1 MIIRKAAS
9 EDIDEIGKL
18 YDALND
24 HLASHINYPGWVKG
38 IYPTGKDAEAGL
50 EENTLYV
57 AEKDRAVAGTFIL
70 RHKPEPAYS
79 EADWKVPHSYDEIY
93 VLYTLAVHPDYLG
106 QHIGDQI
113 MEYIIDLAEKESM
126 KAVRLDVY
134 EKNIPAI
141 RLYEK
146 HGFQYIDTV
155 DLGYSQYG
163 LDRFR
168 LYQYIL

>member
-1 MIIRKAAS
+1 MIIRKAAP
-9 EDIDEIGKL
+9 EDIDEIGNL
-18 YDALND
+18 YDAWND
-24 HLASHINYPGWVKG
+24 HLASHINYPGWV
-38 IYPTGKDAEAGL
+38 
-50 EENTLYV
+50 
-57 AEKDRAVAGTFIL
+57 
-70 RHKPEPAYS
+70 
-79 EADWKVPHSYDEIY
+79 
-93 VLYTLAVHPDYLG
+93 
-106 QHIGDQI
+106 

-126 KAVRLDVY
+126 KASRLDVY

-168 LYQYIL
+168 LYQYILKNLYHAAEGRKNENRTEKIYRER